1 MTQKSINFGEDER
14 IEMALPWPPTVN
26 HYWTESVRKINGK
39 YVVIKTLSKRAKDFR
54 WEVISIVRKMKIKKR
69 IAGGVKILVLCHPP
83 DKKERDLDN
92 LTKGL
97 FDALQHAG
105 VYYTDFQIE
114 QFTMARRPVVKGG
127 VVKVRIERI

>member
-1 MTQKSINFGEDER
+1 MVQKSINFGEDER
-14 IEMALPWPPTVN
+14 IEVALPWPPTVN
-26 HYWTESVRKINGK
+26 HYWDENIRKVRGQW
-39 YVVIKTLSKRAKDFR
+39 VIVKTLSKRAIAFR
-54 WEVISIVRKMKIKKR
+54 WEVISLIKKMRLKKR
-69 IAGGVKILVLCHPP
+69 IHGGVKILVLCHPP
-83 DKKERDLDN
+83 DKKERDIDN

-105 VYYTDFQIE
+105 VYYSDFQIE